1 MRTLCRLP
9 FRPLSIKV
17 TEYLNVNRS
26 CVCFVFSSG
35 DRTQALNITDNCYIT
50 KLPYLNHRPKTS
62 HYIYTNISLPCP
74 RKKKKIPSTLKI
86 LLVPRIS
93 DQGHSPAFCRVWV
106 SHTGFEDTGGKVLA
120 YFSTCLYKPVI

>member
-35 DRTQALNITDNCYIT
+35 DRTQALNITDNCYVT
-50 KLPYLNHRPKTS
+50 KLPYLNRRPKTS
-62 HYIYTNISLPCP
+62 HYIYTNISLPRP
-74 RKKKKIPSTLKI
+74 SQKKKFLPHSKYFWSQEFQIRDTHLSFAVI
-86 LLVPRIS
+86 YSHLLAI
-93 DQGHSPAFCRVWV
+93 Q
-106 SHTGFEDTGGKVLA
+106 
-120 YFSTCLYKPVI
+120 CLRTQEGMCSLI